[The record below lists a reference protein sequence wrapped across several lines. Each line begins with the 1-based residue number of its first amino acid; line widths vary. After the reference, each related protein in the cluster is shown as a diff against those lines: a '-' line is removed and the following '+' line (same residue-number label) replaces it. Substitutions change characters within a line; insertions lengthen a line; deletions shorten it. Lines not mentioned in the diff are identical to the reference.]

1 MVQIIDNGLSFDD
14 VLLVPQYSK
23 VDSRSSVD
31 TSVIFYKNNE
41 KFKYSHPLIPANMK
55 TVSGIE
61 LALEVAKS
69 GGLAI
74 LHRFEDYDVIKTEWL
89 NQAMPYIKNIAFSVG
104 VQEKDYH
111 FVNDL
116 CDNGARIICVDV
128 AHGHS
133 QISIDMI
140 EYIANRHP
148 DVLLIAGNVAT
159 KEGAIALWEAGADV
173 VKVNVGA
180 GSLCSTRI
188 ETGNGVPQLS
198 ALIYAHEA
206 REEFIKKYPNR
217 KVYIIADGGMKCAG
231 DVVKSL
237 CFSDMAMSGSFF
249 SGCQE
254 APGEIVQMNG
264 ISYKKYAGSSTH
276 KNKHIEGVTAL
287 VPLKGRINDIINKIL
302 EGVRSGCSYQGVDNL
317 TDLRDNPVFIK
328 MTVAGYNESV
338 PHNPFTIKE

>member
-23 VDSRSSVD
+23 VNSRSSVD
-31 TSVIFYKNNE
+31 TRVKIIKGNK
-41 KFKYSHPLIPANMK
+41 KFVFSHPLIPANMK
-55 TVSGIE
+55 TIAGIE
-61 LALEVAKS
+61 LALEVAKH
-69 GGLAI
+69 GGLSI
-74 LHRFEDYDVIKTEWL
+74 LHRFEEYEVIKSDWL
-89 NQAMPYIKNIAFSVG
+89 NQALPFIDKIAFSVG
-104 VQEKDYH
+104 VQEKDYS
-111 FVNDL
+111 FVDDL
-116 CDNGARIICVDV
+116 CNNGAKILCVDV

-133 QISIDMI
+133 QISMDMI
-140 EYIANRHP
+140 EYISNKYP
-148 DVLLIAGNVAT
+148 EVLLIAGNVAT

-173 VKVNVGA
+173 IKVNVGA
-180 GSLCSTRI
+180 GSLCSTRV

-206 REEFIKKYPNR
+206 REEFIKKRSDRN
-217 KVYIIADGGMKCAG
+217 VYIIADGGMKCAG

-287 VPLKGRINDIINKIL
+287 VPLKGKVNDIINKIL

-328 MTVAGYNESV
+328 MTVAGYNESI